1 MSFEEIEHTGD
12 RAFRVQGRNFA
23 ELLENAARAISSL
36 DPLGPSGGA

>member
-1 MSFEEIEHTGD
+1 MSFEVDHTAD
-12 RAFRVQGRNFA
+12 RAFRVQGLDFA